1 VTTTDYAQLKAARE
15 LLTRIPLPLD
25 VEAGE
30 TPGTPYTVAHD
41 GTAEHG
47 TATARTLL
55 AAMARQLDDY
65 ILPRSASVDT
75 PLTIVV
81 GGSTGAGKSTIVKL
95 IERFYEPT
103 EGIIR
108 ANTTNIKDLPMNEW
122 RSAVGFVPQEAHLF
136 TGTIAENIAYGRPTS
151 SQEEITDAARRV
163 GALHAIAAIPGG
175 FNARIGERGRGLSS
189 GQRQLVALA
198 RAEMIHPQLLL
209 LDEATATLDPAT
221 EKTIVAASNR
231 VTQARTAVVVAHR
244 LATARRAD
252 LILVVSDGVI
262 VESGTHELL
271 LSFGGSYATMWQ
283 GKTP

>member
-1 VTTTDYAQLKAARE
+1 MTFDIA
-15 LLTRIPLPLD
+15 
-25 VEAGE
+25 
-30 TPGTPYTVAHD
+30 PGSTVA
-41 GTAEHG
+41 
-47 TATARTLL
+47 
-55 AAMARQLDDY
+55 
-65 ILPRSASVDT
+65 
-75 PLTIVV
+75 VV
-81 GGSTGAGKSTIVKL
+81 GPTGAGKSTIVKL

-103 EGIIR
+103 EGVIR
-108 ANTTNIKDLPMNEW
+108 ANTTDIKDLPMNEW
-122 RSAVGFVPQEAHLF
+122 RSTVGFVPQEAHLF
-136 TGTIAENIAYGRPTS
+136 TGTIAENIAYGRPTA

-271 LSFGGSYATMWQ
+271 LSFGGSYATMWR